1 MSHFIDDTLKK
12 ILLRVARLAIE
23 EEFAGRPLID
33 RDALVAQYPQLAE
46 KRAVFVTLNKQRSAG
61 GYELRGCIG
70 SIIPVRPL
78 IDDVIHNAKAAAFQ
92 DPRFP
97 PLTPAELPLV
107 RIEISILTI
116 PQKVVYTDVDH
127 LRQIIRP
134 GIDGVILRLGDRQA
148 TFLPQVWEQLP
159 DFDLFFSHLC
169 QKAGLPGNCLVYH
182 PEIYIYQ
189 VEKFEEDE

>member
-1 MSHFIDDTLKK
+1 MSNRIDDNLKK

-33 RDALVAQYPQLAE
+33 RDALVSRYPELAE
-46 KRAVFVTLNKQRSAG
+46 KRAVFVTLNKERGAG

-97 PLTPAELPLV
+97 PLTPEELPHV

-116 PQKVVYTDVDH
+116 PQKVEYTDTKH
-127 LRQIIRP
+127 LRRIIRP
-134 GIDGVILRLGDRQA
+134 GIDGVILRLGTRQA

-169 QKAGLPGNCLVYH
+169 QKAGLPANCLVYH

>member
-1 MSHFIDDTLKK
+1 MTSSLPKEIQRLLLK
-12 ILLRVARLAIE
+12 VARLAIE
-23 EEFAGRPLID
+23 EEFVGRPLID
-33 RDALVAQYPQLAE
+33 REALLRQYPVLAE
-46 KRAVFVTLNKQRSAG
+46 KRAVFVTLNKMRGAG

-70 SIIPVRPL
+70 SIIPTRSL
-78 IDDVIHNAKAAAFQ
+78 LDDVIYNAKAAAFS

-97 PLTPAELPLV
+97 PLRPEELDQV

-116 PQKVVYTDVDH
+116 PVKVNYSSIDE

-159 DFDLFFSHLC
+159 DFDLFFQHLC
-169 QKAGLPGNCLVYH
+169 QKAGLPGNCLIYH
-182 PEIYIYQ
+182 PEIYVYQ

>member
-1 MSHFIDDTLKK
+1 MSNRIDDNLKK

-33 RDALVAQYPQLAE
+33 RDALVSRYPELAE
-46 KRAVFVTLNKQRSAG
+46 KRAVFVTLNKERGAG

-97 PLTPAELPLV
+97 PLTPEELPHV

-116 PQKVVYTDVDH
+116 PQKVEYTDTEH
-127 LRQIIRP
+127 LRSIIRP
-134 GIDGVILRLGDRQA
+134 GIDGVILRLGARQA

-159 DFDLFFSHLC
+159 DFDLFFAHLC
-169 QKAGLPGNCLVYH
+169 QKAGLPANCLVYH
-182 PEIYIYQ
+182 PEIYVYQ

>member
-1 MSHFIDDTLKK
+1 MNAAIDDKLKK
-12 ILLRVARLAIE
+12 ILLQVARLAIE
-23 EEFAGRPLID
+23 EEFAGRKLID
-33 RDALVAQYPQLAE
+33 RDALVARYPQLAE
-46 KRAVFVTLNKQRSAG
+46 KRAVFVTLNKERGAG

-97 PLTPAELPLV
+97 PLTPEELPHV

-116 PQKVVYTDVDH
+116 PQKVEYTDTEH
-127 LRQIIRP
+127 LRSIIRP
-134 GIDGVILRLGDRQA
+134 GIDGVILRLGARQA

-159 DFDLFFSHLC
+159 DFDLFFAHLC
-169 QKAGLPGNCLVYH
+169 QKAGLPANCLVYH
-182 PEIYIYQ
+182 PEIYVYQ

>member
-1 MSHFIDDTLKK
+1 MTAHIDDRLKK
-12 ILLRVARLAIE
+12 ILLQVARLAIE
-23 EEFAGRPLID
+23 EEFAGRKLID
-33 RDALVAQYPQLAE
+33 RDALVARYPQLAE
-46 KRAVFVTLNKQRSAG
+46 KRAVFVTLNKERGAG

-97 PLTPAELPLV
+97 PLTPEELPHV

-116 PQKVVYTDVDH
+116 PQKVEYTDTEH
-127 LRQIIRP
+127 LRSIIRP
-134 GIDGVILRLGDRQA
+134 GIDGVILRLGARQA

-159 DFDLFFSHLC
+159 DFDLFFAHLC
-169 QKAGLPGNCLVYH
+169 QKAGLPANCLVYH
-182 PEIYIYQ
+182 PEIYVYQ